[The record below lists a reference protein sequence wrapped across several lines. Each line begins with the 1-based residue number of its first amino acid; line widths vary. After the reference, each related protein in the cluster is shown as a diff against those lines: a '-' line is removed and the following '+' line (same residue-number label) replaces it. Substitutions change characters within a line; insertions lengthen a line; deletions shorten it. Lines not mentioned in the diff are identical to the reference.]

1 MQLILYGPKLHFGDG
16 IFIMPS
22 PATLYTVSVI

>member
-1 MQLILYGPKLHFGDG
+1 MQLILYGHKLHFDDG

-22 PATLYTVSVI
+22 PAALYTVSVI